1 MPSTL
6 SWLCLSTMTQS
17 TPAASA
23 ARASFGLSPTYTV
36 SSFGT
41 SKDYI
46 PFRIGSGNGLCLSVS
61 SKPTTVSG

>member
-1 MPSTL
+1 M
-6 SWLCLSTMTQS
+6 
-17 TPAASA
+17 
-23 ARASFGLSPTYTV
+23 ASFGLSPTYTV

-41 SKDYI
+41 SKDDI